1 MNISIEL
8 IDNTDPTN
16 PPAYPFPIDMDALKE
31 AMLYTSIGTG
41 SLIEPIPIDDFITA
55 TKNKLPHIGYN
66 TTVRAS
72 FTLVEGEQKK
82 DATPLVYCK
91 VQNIGKRT
99 VDFTDWDKIFDCSD
113 KHIKTA
119 PDGTLYITPQT
130 MANFQSFCEIST
142 LKKTQST
149 EKNIYILYSIIFQLI
164 IDNEAGEHM
173 KCYFEFDPLAKIS
186 SNV

>member
-8 IDNTDPTN
+8 IDNTNPTDS
-16 PPAYPFPIDMDALKE
+16 PAYPFPIDMEALKE
-31 AMLYTSIGTG
+31 AVLYTTIGTG

-55 TKNKLPHIGYN
+55 SKNKLPHIGYN

-72 FTLVEGEQKK
+72 FSLVEGEENPN
-82 DATPLVYCK
+82 ATPLIYCK

-99 VDFTDWDKIFDCSD
+99 ADFTDWYKIFDCSY

-130 MANFQSFCEIST
+130 ITDYQSFCEIST
-142 LKKTQST
+142 LKKRQST
-149 EKNIYILYSIIFQLI
+149 EKNIYILYSIIFQLF